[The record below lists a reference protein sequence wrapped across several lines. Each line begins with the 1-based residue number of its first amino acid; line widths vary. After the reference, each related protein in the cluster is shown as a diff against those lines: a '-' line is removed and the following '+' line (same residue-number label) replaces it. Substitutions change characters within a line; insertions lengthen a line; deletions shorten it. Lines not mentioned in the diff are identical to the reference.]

1 MNDDLSKNTVEEAN
15 SFVGQQVM
23 IATRHGKE
31 LVMAPL
37 LRRRLGMEPF
47 VLEGFDTDAFGT
59 FTGEIERDGTPE
71 DVLRRKILSA
81 MKAANVTRA
90 IGSEGSFGPHPVYA
104 WVPCDAE
111 HVMFIDT
118 VRDLEILIR
127 HVSLETNFDHQQIS
141 SEAEAMAFSER
152 IGFPEH
158 GVILRTNS
166 RIIKDIQTGDELRR
180 EVAFLLSKGEALTM
194 ETDMRA
200 MRNPTRM
207 RVIEKATDLLIDAML
222 CKCPSCSTPGYSRV
236 SVEPGLP
243 CEWCGEPTDLILYE
257 IFSCRRCGH
266 ESREKRSGKAPAGSC
281 QQCNP

>member
-23 IATRHGKE
+23 IATKHGKE

-59 FTGEIERDGTPE
+59 FTGEIEREGTPE
-71 DVLRRKILSA
+71 EVLRRKILSA

-104 WVPCDAE
+104 WVPCDVE
-111 HVMFIDT
+111 HVMYIDT
-118 VRDLEILIR
+118 ERGLEILSR
-127 HVSLETNFDHQQIS
+127 HLSLETNFDHQQIS
-141 SEAEAMAFSER
+141 SEAEAMAFAER

-158 GVILRTNS
+158 GVILRTDATVK
-166 RIIKDIQTGDELRR
+166 KDIQTIAALTLEVRALLLEGEL
-180 EVAFLLSKGEALTM
+180 VTM

-207 RVIEKATDLLIDAML
+207 RVIEEATDRLIDAML
-222 CKCPSCSTPGYSRV
+222 SRCPSCSTPGYSRV

-243 CEWCGEPTDLILYE
+243 CEWCGEPTELVLYE
-257 IFSCRRCGH
+257 VFSCRCCGH
-266 ESREKRSGKAPAGSC
+266 ESREMRRGKAPAGSC